1 MFRNSVQKRKF
12 KRGIFIFCMLLL
24 PLAQFAVFTLYT
36 NIKTFVMAFQSPVA
50 GEGFALFEN
59 LRIFAIEWSSSGKWL
74 RSILNSLG
82 YFPVSVMITLPLSIV
97 VAYFLFKK
105 VPLAGL
111 YKVIF
116 FFPSIISIVVMGLAF
131 RNVFSP
137 NGPLNSVLTALG
149 IPFER
154 IPLWLNDP
162 GWTMPVLYF
171 YAVWAGIG
179 YNCIL
184 LFGALSRV
192 PKEVTESAALDGC
205 GTFREIFSIYI
216 PIMWPTIS
224 TMILFGVTTVFTMFL
239 HTQVLTGGAGDSWTM
254 VSIVMDLV
262 KSNRNPNYAATLSLL
277 LILIGVPITQL
288 AKWGLNKIY
297 DTVEV

>member
-1 MFRNSVQKRKF
+1 
-12 KRGIFIFCMLLL
+12 
-24 PLAQFAVFTLYT
+24 
-36 NIKTFVMAFQSPVA
+36 MAFQSPVA
-50 GEGFALFEN
+50 GEGVALFEN

-131 RNVFSP
+131 RNIFSP

-162 GWTMPVLYF
+162 GWTMPVLYL
-171 YAVWAGIG
+171 YAVWAG
-179 YNCIL
+179 
-184 LFGALSRV
+184 
-192 PKEVTESAALDGC
+192 
-205 GTFREIFSIYI
+205 
-216 PIMWPTIS
+216 
-224 TMILFGVTTVFTMFL
+224 TTVFSSSARFPACRRRSPSPPRWTGAEPFGRSFL
-239 HTQVLTGGAGDSWTM
+239 STFPSC
-254 VSIVMDLV
+254 
-262 KSNRNPNYAATLSLL
+262 
-277 LILIGVPITQL
+277 
-288 AKWGLNKIY
+288 GLRFPR
-297 DTVEV
+297 